1 MGLIEIGNKLD
12 SKEQAED
19 ALSEIVISEVMVDE
33 LVSNRLITDEARE
46 YALGLIGPKRN
57 WKFWT
62 SRSLL
67 FWGTALLLSG
77 IICFFAFNWMK
88 IPPMLK
94 LTCIQL
100 TVLTCLISSYYSGL
114 HGMLGK
120 ILLLSASVLT
130 GVFLAVFGQIYQT
143 GANSYNLFM
152 MWAILILPFVL
163 IGEFSGLWAIWLV
176 IANIFIVLYF
186 DQSIPYSIHIIVME
200 NYYKFALGL
209 CIVLFNSAFLALR
222 EDVAAKGIQWPDHR
236 WTRIALVV
244 PVIFYSALLIIN
256 FIFSRSAEPMQI
268 FIILCTILFA
278 LVHAVC
284 YLIYRYKLPDM
295 WVLTTIILSVCLIL
309 ETLVVRLTSNVDR
322 LDRLSTLV
330 IISCATL
337 TIFTLAI
344 KILLT
349 IAREIHKVSKV
360 KNVS

>member
-67 FWGTALLLSG
+67 FWGTA
-77 IICFFAFNWMK
+77 
-88 IPPMLK
+88 
-94 LTCIQL
+94 
-100 TVLTCLISSYYSGL
+100 YYSGL

-222 EDVAAKGIQWPDHR
+222 EYVAAKGIQWPDHR